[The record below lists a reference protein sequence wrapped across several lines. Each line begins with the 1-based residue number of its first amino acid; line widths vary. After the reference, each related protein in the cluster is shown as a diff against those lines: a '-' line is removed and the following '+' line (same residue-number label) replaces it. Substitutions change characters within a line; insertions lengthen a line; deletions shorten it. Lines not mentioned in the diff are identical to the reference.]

1 MSENVGN
8 DNKGSPFFP
17 LPPAAPSVAP
27 RNVPLAIDPAG
38 LRAMDPAALSAE
50 ILRILAS
57 VQGRPADEVAR
68 DPLAEDGTIALDSM
82 TAVFLIA
89 TIGKALGRQRLVNLA
104 KVDRDSLRS
113 AGGLG
118 RMAYEAIRSAPSV
131 RVVA

>member
-8 DNKGSPFFP
+8 RSHGSPFFP
-17 LPPAAPSVAP
+17 LPPVAPSVAP
-27 RNVPLAIDPAG
+27 RNVPLAVDQAA
-38 LRAMDPAALSAE
+38 LRTMDPAALSAE

-57 VQGRPADEVAR
+57 VQGRPADDVAR
-68 DPLAEDGTIALDSM
+68 DPLAEDGTVALDSM

-89 TIGKALGRQRLVNLA
+89 TIGKALGRPRLVNLA
-104 KVDRDSLRS
+104 RVDRDSLRS

-118 RMAYEAIRSAPSV
+118 RMAYDAIRAVPSV